1 MKKSTIK
8 KSAKKVASVKKT
20 SGKAVRPKFGIGD
33 AVKYGEQFLFVGRVG
48 QNSCGGFHYALF
60 ADHDCNNL
68 AAEFVG
74 EGKLKRVKT
83 YAVDVHWTVAR
94 SFVVPAED
102 KATAMKSIWSK
113 IGIGNEIDAFRGG
126 FEATEDIEVNVSGE
140 EDPSTHEIAYY

>member
-1 MKKSTIK
+1 MKKSVVK
-8 KSAKKVASVKKT
+8 KPAVKKT
-20 SGKAVRPKFGIGD
+20 SGKSAKSVRRPKFGIGD
-33 AVKYGEQFLFVGRVG
+33 AVKYGDLCRFVGRVG
-48 QNSCGGFHYALF
+48 RNSCGGYWYTLYA
-60 ADHDCNNL
+60 DRDCTNL
-68 AAEFVG
+68 ASEYVG
-74 EGKLKRVKT
+74 EARLKKVRT

-102 KATAMKSIWSK
+102 KASAMKTIWSK